1 MMKPFPIVL
10 TALILAATGVT
21 ESHAGQRKGLNVA
34 LVPSVQIFNDHSEV
48 KGARLNIIGDNL
60 AMTGLDLGLINLA
73 DERFMGA
80 ALGLGNSVKGQ
91 ATGFQGGLFN
101 FAGEMRGM
109 QLGVLNRSNK
119 LQGLQL
125 GFDNYAHENNWLQIG
140 AVNIANNRQGWQ
152 IGLMNFNMEPTASF
166 HGMIFVNGAF

>member
-1 MMKPFPIVL
+1 MMKSFPIVL
-10 TALILAATGVT
+10 TALILTATGFT
-21 ESHAGQRKGLNVA
+21 ESQAGQRRGLNVA
-34 LVPSVQIFNDHSEV
+34 LVPSVQVFNDLAEV
-48 KGARLNIIGDNL
+48 KGARLNVIGDNL
-60 AMTGLDLGLINLA
+60 AMTGLDLGLINMV

-80 ALGLGNSVKGQ
+80 ALGVANSVKGQ

-109 QLGVLNRSNK
+109 QLGLSNRATR

-125 GFDNYAHENNWLQIG
+125 GFANYAHENNWLQIG

-152 IGLMNFNMEPTASF
+152 IGLMYFNLEPTASF